1 MHDKK
6 LRS

>member
-6 LRS
+6 R